1 MATLTNRAASQ
12 KKQLISV
19 STISRVS
26 TLITMPRFKTKV
38 VLPVLVIIVVL
49 TYWHLLTIRDHYR
62 AFTQPLLLNQPQDKP
77 VVGQGKVKDLH
88 QFWNQVFSLFTEA
101 KPQYQGEVDQVIQF
115 NKEDPLPGFSKPA
128 LELKFR
134 ISDDN
139 VKGFKQ
145 LHDLLMKKLPKKL
158 STEVYKPG
166 TKGIALIGGGRF
178 LWLSFLALTN
188 LRDLGLKLPVELIIP
203 TFLDYEK
210 ERDFCQNVLPEL
222 NARCVLV
229 PDVLGPDIMNNW
241 EFKNYQYKPLALIVS
256 SFEEVLLLDSDNYV
270 LENPDYLLELDVAK
284 TYGMITWPDY
294 WRRLI
299 TPHFYDITGVK
310 VNEKKRVRY
319 NRLPLAHDKL
329 ALANLDQDGIANIPF
344 HEMEGL
350 IPDLLTEL
358 GQLYLNKA
366 LHPRTLLLL
375 LYYNMYG
382 PKLYYRMFSSGQDG
396 EGDKDTFIAA
406 AHVVNEPYYQ
416 LKTAIRTMGY
426 TKPDGGFQGVAMG
439 QADPIEDHAKF
450 QLVVKD
456 PVKPTGDETIN
467 LVELKQGE
475 DMLKGKFGEHVE
487 KKMFAMH
494 CNWPKFDP
502 IDLMQKPEIYDA
514 EANKLRHRF
523 YGDLTYKK
531 NQVINGQWTPVEV
544 NFEVE
549 RWKEVRSV
557 LCERRISFVHFS
569 KVDIERICE
578 FAKNQVDWLEAEVKK
593 AANKNKK
600 D

>member
-1 MATLTNRAASQ
+1 
-12 KKQLISV
+12 
-19 STISRVS
+19 
-26 TLITMPRFKTKV
+26 MPRFKTKV
-38 VLPVLVIIVVL
+38 VLPVLLLIAVV
-49 TYWHLLTIRDHYR
+49 TYWHLLTIREHYR
-62 AFTQPLLLNQPQDKP
+62 AFTLPQPAAPAQEKP
-77 VVGQGKVKDLH
+77 VVGAHGKVKDLH
-88 QFWNQVFSLFTEA
+88 QFWNQVFDLFTETR
-101 KPQYQGEVDQVIQF
+101 PQYEGDVDKVIQF
-115 NKEDPLPGFSKPA
+115 NKKDPLEGFSKPA
-128 LELKFR
+128 LTLKF
-134 ISDDN
+134 IVSDAN
-139 VKGFKQ
+139 VAAFKA
-145 LHDLLMKKLPKKL
+145 LHAALMKRLPQLL
-158 STEVYKPG
+158 SKDVYKPG

-188 LRDLGLKLPVELIIP
+188 LRNLGLTLPVELIIP
-203 TFLDYEK
+203 TFSDFEK
-210 ERDFCQNVLPEL
+210 ERDFCTTVLPEL

-229 PDVLGPDIMNNW
+229 PDVLGPDIMNRW

-256 SFEEVLLLDSDNYV
+256 SFEQVLLLDSDNYV
-270 LENPDYLLELDVAK
+270 LENPDPLVDLDVAT

-310 VNEKKRVRY
+310 VNENKRVRY

-329 ALANLDQDGIANIPF
+329 ALANLNPEGMASVPF

-358 GQLYLNKA
+358 GQLFINKA

-382 PKLYYRMFSSGQDG
+382 PKLYYRMFSLGQDG

-416 LKTAIRTMGY
+416 VKTAIRTMGY
-426 TKPDGGFQGVAMG
+426 TKQDGNFQGVAMG
-439 QADPIEDHAKF
+439 QADPIEDHAKYE
-450 QLVVKD
+450 LVAKD
-456 PVKPTGDETIN
+456 PVKPTGEETIN
-467 LVELKQGE
+467 LVTLSQGDDLLKST
-475 DMLKGKFGEHVE
+475 FGEHVH

-514 EANKLRHRF
+514 EHNKLRHRF

-531 NQVINGQWTPVEV
+531 NEVVNGQWTPVEV

-569 KVDIERICE
+569 KVDLELICE
-578 FAKNQVDWLEAEVKK
+578 FAKNQVEWLEAEVKK
-593 AANKNKK
+593 DKEKK